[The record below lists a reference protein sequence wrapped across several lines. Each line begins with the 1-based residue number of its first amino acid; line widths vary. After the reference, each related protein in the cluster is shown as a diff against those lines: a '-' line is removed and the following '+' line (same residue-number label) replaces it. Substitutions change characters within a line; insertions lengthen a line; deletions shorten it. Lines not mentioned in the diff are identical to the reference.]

1 MFRTLLSYEIRSRA
15 RADARVLATLA
26 AVVAA
31 SLVVIA
37 LNIPAL
43 SGSVTRI
50 CYLLCGGA
58 FIGTYRQDQ
67 YLAGMVDYWKTLYGQ
82 RGYFMMSLPAS
93 GASIFW
99 AKNTRICLESLVGL
113 AFAAGGIVATAAVDA
128 WRQGASLA
136 QYTAGIRGAFDIFPS
151 SMLVVLAIGHVIA
164 TLAMIVEACAV
175 MTIGAE
181 GRFSHMGFGAPLIGF
196 VALYVV
202 NQVIGAV
209 GTLVV
214 PLSVDLTTGRLT
226 CEAMWSS
233 FLATMHSNT
242 PPSLIGVGSLVLG
255 PLLAIALGV
264 WASRS
269 IEKHTSLR

>member
-58 FIGTYRQDQ
+58 PAGFAV
-67 YLAGMVDYWKTLYGQ
+67 AGMVDYWKTLYGQ

-255 PLLAIALGV
+255 PLFAIILGV